1 MTQKEKQLAR
11 ISLRGDQVLE
21 LNLDK
26 LPELPPSIMK
36 MPGMAEWWAGVRLT
50 ETRNINALY
59 RLASNIPPTTRS
71 G

>member
-1 MTQKEKQLAR
+1 MTQKEKELAR

-26 LPELPPSIMK
+26 LPDPPPQMMKLP
-36 MPGMAEWWAGVRLT
+36 GVAEWWIGVKQT

-59 RLASNIPPTTRS
+59 RWASNIPPTTRS